1 LNKII
6 LVISFCVAI
15 LASGCTSQENIKELQ
30 SVEIRKY
37 NGENLSS
44 FIEVRDVS
52 IKGPQKIDISDY
64 RLEILD

>member
-1 LNKII
+1 
-6 LVISFCVAI
+6 